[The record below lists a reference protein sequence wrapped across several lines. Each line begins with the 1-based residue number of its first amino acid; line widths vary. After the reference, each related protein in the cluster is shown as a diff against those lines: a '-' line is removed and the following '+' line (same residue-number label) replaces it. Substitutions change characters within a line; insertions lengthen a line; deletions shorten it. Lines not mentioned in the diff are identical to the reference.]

1 MKLLNHYFI
10 PLALF
15 ICSIPTLWAQT
26 TIDLS
31 SAQVVISSQPTTR
44 ELNSLTMLVE
54 EVERRTLIRWQT
66 SDVWP
71 SNSNPVIIV
80 GSRDW
85 ISDLRDSPVQ
95 LPSFLPQ
102 TKQVEGYQIEVLQ
115 EEPVPAVFV
124 IGSDERGLLFGIGRL
139 LRELHMAQG
148 KIMIPASLS
157 ISTSPKF
164 ALRGHQMGYRPKT
177 NSYDGWTPEIWEQYI
192 RDHIVFGMNAMELI
206 PPRSDDSPDSPH
218 FPLPP
223 LEMMIRVSEILD
235 NYGLDVWIWYP
246 ALDEDYSNPA
256 TIEFALSEWA
266 EVFAALPRIDAIFVP
281 GGDPGHTH
289 PRHMMDLLEQQTLS
303 LKRYHPDAQM
313 WMSPQSFDQT
323 WMDEFYEIIQ
333 MERPSWLTGVVYGP
347 QIRVTL
353 PELRSTLPNQYPIRR
368 YPDITHDFHSQYP
381 VPDWDLAY
389 ALTEAREAI
398 NPRPL
403 DQARIFRAF
412 QDYAIGYITY
422 SEGCKDDVNKVIW
435 SALGWDPES
444 NVVDILRQ
452 YSRYFIGDSYEDSF
466 TQGILALERNW
477 QGPLLTNESVFTTL
491 QQFQDLEATASPEDL
506 LNWRFQQALYRAYYD
521 AYERRRLLFE
531 TEIEANAMDVLR
543 SAKNIGSLIAA
554 DQAQLILN
562 RAEID
567 TPAVDWR
574 ARVFELAE
582 ALYQS
587 IRMQLSVERYQAI
600 RVSRGASLD
609 TIDVPLNNK
618 LWLRQQLSELQR
630 LDQETARLEKINT
643 IVKWTDPGPG
653 GYYDDLGNLTV
664 QSHLLRGEGFTND
677 PGFMGSSL
685 VGFGCQPGW
694 RQSWCRHADTLY
706 DTPLSLAYSN
716 LDPKATYRVRIV
728 YAGDNFRTRV
738 QLHADENVEI
748 HSLIEKPLPPEIL
761 EFHLPQEVTRDGE
774 LKLTWRQEHGRG
786 GNGRGSQ
793 VAEVW
798 LVKQPTN

>member
-26 TIDLS
+26 TIDLGA
-31 SAQVVISSQPTTR
+31 AQVVISSRPTTR

-85 ISDLRDSPVQ
+85 ISDLLDSPVQ
-95 LPSFLPQ
+95 LPSLLPQ

-115 EEPVPAVFV
+115 EEPVPVVFV

-235 NYGLDVWIWYP
+235 KYGLDVWIWYP
-246 ALDEDYSNPA
+246 ALDEDYSDPA

-313 WMSPQSFDQT
+313 WMSPQGFDQE
-323 WMDEFYEIIQ
+323 WMDEFYDFIQ
-333 MERPSWLTGVVYGP
+333 KERPSWLSGVVYGP
-347 QIRVTL
+347 QVRVTL
-353 PELRSTLPNQYPIRR
+353 PELRSTLPSQYSIRR

-435 SALGWDPES
+435 SALGWDPKS
-444 NVVDILRQ
+444 NVVEILRQ
-452 YSRYFIGDSYEDSF
+452 YSRYFIGDLYEDSF
-466 TQGILALERNW
+466 AQGILALERNW

-491 QQFQDLEATASPEDL
+491 KQFQDMEATASPEDL

-521 AYERRRLLFE
+521 AYERRRLLYE

-543 SAKNIGSLIAA
+543 SAKSTGSLIAA

-567 TPAVDWR
+567 KPALDWR
-574 ARVFELAE
+574 SRVFELAE

-618 LWLRQQLSELQR
+618 IWISQQLSELPRLNQEAAR
-630 LDQETARLEKINT
+630 LDKINK

-653 GYYDDLGNLTV
+653 GYYDDLGNLTG
-664 QSHLLRGEGFTND
+664 QPHLLRGKGFTND
-677 PGFMGSSL
+677 PGFMSSSL
-685 VGFGCQPGW
+685 VGFGCQPEW
-694 RQSWCRHADTLY
+694 RRSWCRHADALY
-706 DTPLSLAYSN
+706 DAHLSLVYN
-716 LDPKATYRVRIV
+716 DLDPTAVYQVRIV

-738 QLHADENVEI
+738 QLQADGNVQI
-748 HSLIEKPLPPEIL
+748 HPLVEKPFPPEIL
-761 EFHLPQEVTRDGE
+761 EFRIPQEVTRDGE
-774 LKLTWRQEHGRG
+774 LKLTWRQEYGRG

>member
-1 MKLLNHYFI
+1 MCPFT
-10 PLALF
+10 
-15 ICSIPTLWAQT
+15 TLWAQT
-26 TIDLS
+26 TIDLR
-31 SAQVVISSQPTTR
+31 SAQIVTSSRPTAR
-44 ELNSLTMLVE
+44 ERNALNMLVE
-54 EVERRTLIRWQT
+54 EVERRTLIRWSI

-71 SNSNPVIIV
+71 SDSNPVIVV

-85 ISDLRDSPVQ
+85 ITGLRYSPVQ
-95 LPSFLPQ
+95 IPSLLSQ
-102 TKQVEGYQIEVLQ
+102 TQQVEGFQIEVLQ

-124 IGSDERGLLFGIGRL
+124 IGSDERGLLFGVGRL
-139 LRELHMAQG
+139 LRELHMARG

-157 ISTSPKF
+157 ISTSPKY

-206 PPRSDDSPDSPH
+206 PPRSDDSSDSPH

-223 LEMMIRVSEILD
+223 LEMMVRVSEILD

-246 ALDEDYSNPA
+246 ALDKDYSNPA
-256 TIEFALSEWA
+256 TVEFALAEWA
-266 EVFAALPRIDAIFVP
+266 EVFAALPRIDALFVP
-281 GGDPGHTH
+281 GGDPGHTR

-313 WMSPQSFDQT
+313 WMSPQGFNQK
-323 WMDEFYEIIQ
+323 WMDEFYDIVQ
-333 MERPSWLTGVVYGP
+333 RERPSWLSGVVYGP
-347 QIRVTL
+347 QVRVTL
-353 PELRSTLPNQYPIRR
+353 PELRSSIPSQYLIRR

-381 VPDWDLAY
+381 VPDWDLAF

-403 DQARIFRAF
+403 DQARIFQAF

-435 SALGWDPES
+435 SALGWNPES
-444 NVVDILRQ
+444 NVVEVLRQ
-452 YSRYFIGDSYEDSF
+452 YSRYFIGDLYEDSF
-466 TQGILALERNW
+466 AQGILALERNW
-477 QGPLLTNESVFTTL
+477 RGPLLTNESVFTTL
-491 QQFQDLEATASPEDL
+491 KQFQEMEAGASPEVL

-521 AYERRRLLFE
+521 AYVRRRLLSE
-531 TEIEANAMDVLR
+531 TDMEANAMDTLR
-543 SAKNIGSLIAA
+543 SAQRKGSLLAA

-562 RAEID
+562 RSEID
-567 TPAVDWR
+567 KPAVDWR

-609 TIDVPLNNK
+609 TIDVPLNNR
-618 LWLRQQLSELQR
+618 LWLGQQLSELQS
-630 LDQETARLEKINT
+630 LDQEAARLEKINK
-643 IVKWTDPGPG
+643 IVNWTNPGPG
-653 GYYDDLGNLTV
+653 GYYDDLGNPSA
-664 QSHLLRGEGFTND
+664 QPHLLRGEGFTHD
-677 PGFMGSSL
+677 PGFMRSSL

-694 RQSWCRHADTLY
+694 RQSWCRHADALY
-706 DTPLSLAYSN
+706 DAPLSLHYSE
-716 LDPKATYRVRIV
+716 LDPTATYQVRVV

-738 QLHADENVEI
+738 QLQADGNFQV
-748 HSLIEKPLPPEIL
+748 HPLIEKPRPPQVL

-774 LKLTWRQEHGRG
+774 LTLTWRQEPGRG

-798 LVKQPTN
+798 LVKQSTN